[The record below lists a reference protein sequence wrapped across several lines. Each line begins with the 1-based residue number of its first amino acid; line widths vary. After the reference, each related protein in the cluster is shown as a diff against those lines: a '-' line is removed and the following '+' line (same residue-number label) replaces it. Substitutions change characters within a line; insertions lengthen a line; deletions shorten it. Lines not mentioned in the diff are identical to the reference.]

1 MKIREDYEYRGWR
14 RLVHWVNGDVMDKP
28 QNVMSRDFIKNESE
42 VQQEREHRIQNSF
55 MKVKQYVLKNSESWY
70 NRFYSV
76 LAILV
81 ALAVI
86 SVLLMTVME
95 LPEFGN
101 PLNPA
106 NNEVVDRYVESGLQE
121 TGAINIVAGMI
132 LDYRAFDTL
141 GESHVLF
148 IAVSCVLILLRMDYD
163 KDGKVKE
170 DSGIHDEGYDRKYE
184 PRNDIILQITTCV
197 LFPMIVLYGIYV
209 ILNGHLSA
217 GGGFS
222 GGAIIGAGLILYNNA
237 FGFKKTKKFF
247 TYNTFKW
254 VSFVSL
260 ISYALLKTY
269 SFYTG
274 ANHIESNIPLGEAG
288 TILSSGLIL
297 PLNIC
302 VGCVVA
308 CTMYTFFTMFRK
320 GGM

>member
-1 MKIREDYEYRGWR
+1 MKIREDYEYTGWR
-14 RLVHWVNGDVMDKP
+14 RLVHWVNGDTLEKPVELYSRGNIKSDK
-28 QNVMSRDFIKNESE
+28 E
-42 VQQEREHRIQNSF
+42 VKMNRENRLKEVYKKIDAFVRLHRE
-55 MKVKQYVLKNSESWY
+55 KWY
-70 NRFYSV
+70 NVFYRVLSV
-76 LAILV
+76 VV
-81 ALAVI
+81 ALAII
-86 SVLLMTVME
+86 SVLLATVSQ

-101 PLNPA
+101 PNNPA

-121 TGAINIVAGMI
+121 TGAVNIVAGMI

-148 IAVSCVLILLRMDYD
+148 LAVSCVLILLRLDYD
-163 KDGKVKE
+163 KDGNVK
-170 DSGIHDEGYDRKYE
+170 DTGIHDEGYDRKYE
-184 PRNDIILQITTCV
+184 PRNDIILQKTTCV

-209 ILNGHLSA
+209 ILNGHISA

-237 FGFKKTKKFF
+237 FGFKQTKKIF

-274 ANHIESNIPLGEAG
+274 ANHIESFISLGKPGA
-288 TILSSGLIL
+288 ILSSGLIL
-297 PLNIC
+297 PLNIA

>member
-1 MKIREDYEYRGWR
+1 MKIREDYEYTGWR
-14 RLVHWVNGDVMDKP
+14 RLVHWVNGDQLEKP
-28 QNVMSRDFIKNESE
+28 VELYSRDNIKSDSE
-42 VQQEREHRIQNSF
+42 VKLNRQYRLSNFTRKIKSYVRE
-55 MKVKQYVLKNSESWY
+55 NSENWY
-70 NRFYSV
+70 NKYYKV
-76 LAILV
+76 LAV
-81 ALAVI
+81 AVAVAII
-86 SVLLMTVME
+86 SVLLATVSQ

-101 PLNPA
+101 PNNPA

-121 TGAINIVAGMI
+121 TGAVNIVAGMI

-148 IAVSCVLILLRMDYD
+148 LAVSCVLILLRLDYD
-163 KDGKVKE
+163 KDGHLK
-170 DSGIHDEGYDRKYE
+170 DTGIHDEGYDRKYE
-184 PRNDIILQITTCV
+184 PRNDIILQKTTCV

-209 ILNGHLSA
+209 ILNGHISA

-237 FGFKKTKKFF
+237 FGFKKTRKIF

-269 SFYTG
+269 SFFTG
-274 ANHIESNIPLGEAG
+274 ANHIESHIPLGEPGA
-288 TILSSGLIL
+288 ILSSGLIL
-297 PLNIC
+297 PLNIA

>member
-1 MKIREDYEYRGWR
+1 MKIREDYEYTGWR
-14 RLVHWVNGDVMDKP
+14 RLVHWVNGDTLEKP
-28 QNVMSRDFIKNESE
+28 VDLYSRGNIKSDRE
-42 VQQEREHRIQNSF
+42 VKMNRENRLKEVYKKIDTYVHLHRE
-55 MKVKQYVLKNSESWY
+55 KWY
-70 NRFYSV
+70 NVFYRVLSV
-76 LAILV
+76 MV
-81 ALAVI
+81 ALAII
-86 SVLLMTVME
+86 SVLLATVSQ

-101 PLNPA
+101 PNNPA

-121 TGAINIVAGMI
+121 TGAVNIVAGMI

-148 IAVSCVLILLRMDYD
+148 LAVSCVLILLRLDYD
-163 KDGKVKE
+163 KDGNVK
-170 DSGIHDEGYDRKYE
+170 DTGIHDEGYDRKYE
-184 PRNDIILQITTCV
+184 PRNDIILQKTTCI

-222 GGAIIGAGLILYNNA
+222 GGAIIGAGLILFNNA
-237 FGFKKTKKFF
+237 FGFKKTKKIF

-274 ANHIESNIPLGEAG
+274 ANHIESFISLGEPGA
-288 TILSSGLIL
+288 ILSSGLIL
-297 PLNIC
+297 PLNIA

>member
-1 MKIREDYEYRGWR
+1 MKIREDYEYTGWR
-14 RLVHWVNGDVMDKP
+14 RLVHWVNGDQLEKP
-28 QNVMSRDFIKNESE
+28 VELYSRDNIKSDSE
-42 VQQEREHRIQNSF
+42 VKLNRQYRLSNFTRKIKSYVRE
-55 MKVKQYVLKNSESWY
+55 NSENWY
-70 NRFYSV
+70 NKYYKV
-76 LAILV
+76 LAV
-81 ALAVI
+81 AVAVAII
-86 SVLLMTVME
+86 SVLLATVSQ

-101 PLNPA
+101 PNNPA

-121 TGAINIVAGMI
+121 TGAVNIVAGMI

-148 IAVSCVLILLRMDYD
+148 LAVSCVLILLRLDYD
-163 KDGKVKE
+163 KDGHLK
-170 DSGIHDEGYDRKYE
+170 DTGIHDEGYDRKYE
-184 PRNDIILQITTCV
+184 PRNDIILQKTTCI

-237 FGFKKTKKFF
+237 FGFKKTKQIF

-269 SFYTG
+269 SFFTG
-274 ANHIESNIPLGEAG
+274 ANHIESHIPLGEPGA
-288 TILSSGLIL
+288 ILSSGLIL
-297 PLNIC
+297 PLNIA

>member
-1 MKIREDYEYRGWR
+1 MKIREDYEYTGLR
-14 RLVHWVNGDVMDKP
+14 RLVHWVNGDTLEKPKEIVSRGMIRSDKEVESHR
-28 QNVMSRDFIKNESE
+28 QDRVTTSMNKIKNF
-42 VQQEREHRIQNSF
+42 VR
-55 MKVKQYVLKNSESWY
+55 KNSESWY
-70 NRFYSV
+70 NRFYRI
-76 LAILV
+76 LAVLV
-81 ALAVI
+81 AVAII
-86 SVLLMTVME
+86 SVLLVTVTQ

-101 PLNPA
+101 PNNPA
-106 NNEVVDRYVESGLQE
+106 VNEVVDRYVESGLQE

-148 IAVSCVLILLRMDYD
+148 IAASCVLILLRLDYD
-163 KDGKVKE
+163 KDGQVK
-170 DSGIHDEGYDRKYE
+170 SGIHDEGYDRKYE
-184 PRNDIILQITTCV
+184 PRNDIILQKTTCI

-237 FGFKKTKKFF
+237 FGFKKTKKIF

-274 ANHIESNIPLGEAG
+274 ANHIESYIPLGEPGA
-288 TILSSGLIL
+288 ILSSGLIL
-297 PLNIC
+297 PLNIA